1 MALRSIIRHLK
12 WTHISSF
19 YSHAYIFACTRLK
32 SPGQSRGYAK
42 KVAAKGK
49 GKGMV
54 KDVLKGPEVCKD
66 PVKLTS
72 HAVGVNIF
80 KQGEDPPLRPKE
92 EYPEWLFQL
101 DLGPTKKLG
110 ELDPE
115 SHEYWKMLRKEHMW
129 RFNRL
134 HKGKRI

>member
-1 MALRSIIRHLK
+1 MFNKDSHEVVPEFVQYAMNSVPYSAL
-12 WTHISSF
+12 
-19 YSHAYIFACTRLK
+19 YSDSYIN
-32 SPGQSRGYAK
+32 
-42 KVAAKGK
+42 AAKGK